1 MQRLL
6 KASVRK
12 ETGKEAARRVR
23 KNGRI
28 PGVLYGH
35 GFEPLPLDL
44 DSKEFYSLLRK
55 KGGAH
60 GLVELKIE
68 GKKSEKHTV
77 VIKEVQRHPIRDHIL
92 HVDFQKIKEEEKIHS
107 EVSIRY
113 IGEPVGV
120 KMGGILQ
127 HFLYD
132 VKVEC
137 LPKDLPEYIEV
148 DISKLKLHDSLK
160 VSDLPV
166 IENVHYLNNPNEIIV
181 SIIAKRIKV
190 KGVLAEEEAAAE
202 AVEEAAAESAEEATA
217 REEAGVEEPQ
227 TQEPREGE

>member
-6 KASVRK
+6 KASIRK

-44 DSKEFYSLLRK
+44 DGKEFHTLLRK

-60 GLVELKIE
+60 GLVDLKIE
-68 GKKSEKHTV
+68 GKKGEKHTV
-77 VIKEVQRHPIRDHIL
+77 VIKEVQKHPIKDQIL

-113 IGEPVGV
+113 LGEPIGV

-127 HFLYD
+127 HFIYD

-160 VSDLPV
+160 VSDLPQ
-166 IENVHYLNNPNEIIV
+166 IDNVHYLNNPDEIIV

-202 AVEEAAAESAEEATA
+202 AEAAEEEVASEVA
-217 REEAGVEEPQ
+217 QGEELEA
-227 TQEPREGE
+227 QEPKESE